1 MSKESTKKAI
11 ENYYKRQE
19 VDIKPT
25 RKNKKPEK
33 QVEQDVL
40 IWAKSKGMSLDIIEA
55 KAKFNTATGMYTG
68 RAASAGLSDLI
79 GNTQH
84 GLAVFI
90 ELKSHGRR
98 IGSALH
104 PRQRAFL
111 TEKIMSNCFAICA
124 DSSAYCEKV
133 YTHWLSLPTSEERIA
148 FLLKELP
155 EHNPQQLK
163 LDQSPGTLFDAGDDD
178 LPW

>member
-19 VDIKPT
+19 IDITPT

-90 ELKSHGRR
+90 ELKAPGRR
-98 IGSALH
+98 VGSALH
-104 PRQRAFL
+104 ARQRAFL
-111 TEKIMSNCFAICA
+111 TEKIMTNCFAVVV
-124 DSSAYCEKV
+124 DSVEFLEQI
-133 YTHWLSLPTSEERIA
+133 WLQFCTLPSEQKLK
-148 FLLKELP
+148 FLLDQLP
-155 EHNPQQLK
+155 KQK
-163 LDQSPGTLFDAGDDD
+163 LRESDD
-178 LPW
+178 LLFED